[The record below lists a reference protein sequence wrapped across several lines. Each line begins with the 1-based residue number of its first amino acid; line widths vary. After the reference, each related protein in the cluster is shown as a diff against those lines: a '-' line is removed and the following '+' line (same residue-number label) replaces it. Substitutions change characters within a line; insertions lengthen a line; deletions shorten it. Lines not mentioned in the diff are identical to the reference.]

1 MERDVSFSSKDGPVD
16 AIFGAITK
24 LIPHDA
30 KLELYQVNS
39 VTKGTD
45 SQATT
50 IVRLNDNGKI
60 YSGTGSD
67 FDVLVASA
75 MAYINALEK
84 LKNV

>member
-1 MERDVSFSSKDGPVD
+1 
-16 AIFGAITK
+16 
-24 LIPHDA
+24 
-30 KLELYQVNS
+30 LELYQVNS
-39 VTKGTD
+39 VTQGTD

-50 IVRLNDNGKI
+50 LVRLNDNGKI

-75 MAYINALEK
+75 AAYINALEK